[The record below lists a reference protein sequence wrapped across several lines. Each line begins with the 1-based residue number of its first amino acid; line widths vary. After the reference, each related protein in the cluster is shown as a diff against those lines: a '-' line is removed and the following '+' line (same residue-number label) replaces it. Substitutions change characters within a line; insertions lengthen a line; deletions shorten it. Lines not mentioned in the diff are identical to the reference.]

1 MEAIRAARA
10 ENQRVREHNEEVEIS
25 RFVMHELNRFET
37 AFGQKQYELC
47 KRIAD
52 AGIDG
57 FHNDYEALLALA
69 EALPHTD
76 VKEER
81 TWRKQEIKRA
91 KQIRSSHHLFLQLY
105 PDGHCTYDP
114 DAAQRAYD
122 MPDDTKENRKKRRE
136 AMKRAN
142 ADRNNYIAF
151 ATPYLDAL
159 RTLELYHGYHDLD
172 SIIADY
178 EEVKRQRQAQH
189 DAERAKQEQLAAERK
204 LDKERYAA
212 QKRIGKR

>member
-1 MEAIRAARA
+1 M
-10 ENQRVREHNEEVEIS
+10 
-25 RFVMHELNRFET
+25 
-37 AFGQKQYELC
+37 GQNSGL
-47 KRIAD
+47 
-52 AGIDG
+52 
-57 FHNDYEALLALA
+57 LLALA
-69 EALPHTD
+69 EALPHSD
-76 VKEER
+76 VREER

-114 DAAQRAYD
+114 DAAERAYNL
-122 MPDDTKENRKKRRE
+122 PDDTKENRKKRRE
-136 AMKRAN
+136 AMQRAN
-142 ADRNNYIAF
+142 ADRNNYITF
-151 ATPYLDAL
+151 ATPHLDAL
-159 RTLELYHGYHDLD
+159 RTMELYHGYHDLD

-212 QKRIGKR
+212 QKRIGKQ